1 MRGRTRAPK
10 LLLGRARILSF
21 MATGLVIHISSG
33 NDKHTEVLTGE
44 RIRIGNCDDC
54 DLRLRA
60 SALPQRPNSEGLVLE
75 LANRNGSYS
84 VVEFDRDLALSL
96 NGQPLEANTKIKDGD
111 DLRIADSPLALQF
124 FPLRDLP
131 AVVPSSSR
139 ETHVAPFIEQAA
151 IESAA
156 TARRDDAKVFLRE
169 FTRELVRE
177 INPSTKLVTLAIA
190 LALVGGVLYIGFSM
204 FKEMQRT
211 RSILSEQRAQLE
223 GARNQAAKTNEQ
235 LTDLGRSNKEIRDS
249 LSLAVKLR
257 SDYGSGVCLIA
268 GSFYFV
274 EAGTGRPLRHP
285 EAQVNESGTAV
296 QGSGDAQ
303 PLTPEGRAAVAEY
316 EFVGTG
322 FYVGSSFVITN
333 RHIAQPWLAD
343 ERAQTLS
350 SSVRYQPRLKKLNA
364 YFPDHK
370 QPIPLKF
377 KMAAQRD
384 DLAVCTLEIAE
395 VPSEIPIIPLE
406 EDEESVAVGKTIV
419 MMGYPSGPD
428 RLLALLDDA
437 ESRDIQQR
445 YGSLD
450 ALLGYLAEKRRI
462 QPLTTQGSITDL
474 DVRRIAYDA
483 RTAEGGSGAPVFG
496 PSGRV
501 IGVNFAIF
509 TENQASN
516 FAVPIQYAIALLGRA
531 GWTSPVPKEPKD
543 AEASNPQS
551 NSHAAAA
558 PK

>member
-1 MRGRTRAPK
+1 
-10 LLLGRARILSF
+10 

-33 NDKHTEVLTGE
+33 DDKHTEVLTGE
-44 RIRIGNCDDC
+44 RLRIGNCDDC

-60 SALPQRPNSEGLVLE
+60 SALPKRPNSNGLVLE
-75 LANRNGSYS
+75 LAGWNGSYS
-84 VVEFDRDLALSL
+84 VVGFDPELTLTL
-96 NGQPLEANTKIKDGD
+96 NGQPLQTNVQIKDGD
-111 DLRIADSPLALQF
+111 ELKIADSILSLQF
-124 FPLRDLP
+124 FLLRALP
-131 AVVPSSSR
+131 AVIPASVP
-139 ETHVAPFIEQAA
+139 ETHVAPFIEAAA

-177 INPSTKLVTLAIA
+177 INFSTKLITLAIA

-211 RSILSEQRAQLE
+211 RRLLAEQHAQLE

-274 EAGTGRPLRHP
+274 EAGTGRPLRYP
-285 EAQVNESGTAV
+285 ETQLNESGAAV
-296 QGSGDAQ
+296 QGSGESQ
-303 PLTPEGRAAVAEY
+303 TLTPEGHASIAEF

-322 FYVGSSFVITN
+322 FYVGSNFVVTN

-343 ERAQTLS
+343 ERAQSLT
-350 SSVRYQPRLKKLNA
+350 SSVRGQPRLKKLNA
-364 YFPDHK
+364 YFPDNK

-377 KMAAQRD
+377 KMAGSRD
-384 DLAVCTLEIAE
+384 DLAVCTLETGE
-395 VPSEIPIIPLE
+395 VPSTIPVLPLE
-406 EDEESVAVGKTIV
+406 EDEDSVAVGKMVV

-428 RLLALLDDA
+428 RLLAVLDDA
-437 ESRDIQQR
+437 ESRDIQAR
-445 YGSLD
+445 YGGSLD

-483 RTAEGGSGAPVFG
+483 RTAEGGSGAPLFG
-496 PSGRV
+496 PSGHV

-516 FAVPIQYAIALLGRA
+516 FAVPIQYVTTLLERA
-531 GWTSPVPKEPKD
+531 GWTRPAPKEPKD
-543 AEASNPQS
+543 AETASQQS
-551 NSHAAAA
+551 NTHTASA